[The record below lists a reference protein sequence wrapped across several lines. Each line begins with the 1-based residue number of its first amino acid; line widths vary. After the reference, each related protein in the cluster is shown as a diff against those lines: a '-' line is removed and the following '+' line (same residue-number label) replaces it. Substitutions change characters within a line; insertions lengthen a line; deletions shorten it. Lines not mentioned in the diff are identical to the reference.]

1 MSNETFAF
9 LTPDRLAPLSV
20 GSWVN
25 LVLFTLEFVQ
35 ATQYFRSSARPRD
48 SLFIKLGVGLNLLA
62 NLVGTMAC
70 CATTHLY
77 TVTYWGNTEALDT
90 RYWPLTVLII
100 TVGVVTA
107 VSQLFMVIRYW
118 QMTRH
123 HLVFALMVLILLSA
137 VAGIFGSGVLMALS
151 LTVDRMLHD
160 GLVFLALIASAVGS
174 ALVSILLLAQFCKRN
189 DNPISSWS
197 LLKRVFC
204 ALLETGTLT
213 TLVII
218 TGSGTAAFEKTRHA
232 MVWIVFAF
240 IIARV
245 YSCTML
251 FALSRR
257 SESTTT
263 RVGNAFEVGYT
274 DKDQEMVDQISLAKP
289 GVSSYADVL
298 PHPTLIHL
306 FQPPVAVLED
316 SDAFQLT
323 KKKIELHERDFDS
336 DSDVS
341 RNLNDELHNMDREVR
356 GGSRKSSFASSRRE
370 SFDSAG
376 EDSPSEYP
384 GSPLPDSSL
393 RLP

>member
-1 MSNETFAF
+1 MLNETSVF
-9 LTPDRLAPLSV
+9 LTPDRLAPLSI

-25 LVLFTLEFVQ
+25 LVLFTLEVVQ

-48 SLFIKLGVGLNLLA
+48 SLFVKLGVGVNLLA
-62 NLVGTMAC
+62 DLVGTTAC
-70 CATTHLY
+70 CATSYLY
-77 TVTYWGNTEALDT
+77 GITYWGNTEALEK
-90 RYWPLTVLII
+90 RYWPLTVLFI

-107 VSQLFMVIRYW
+107 VSQFFMVVRYW

-123 HLVFALMVLILLSA
+123 HIVFALMVLILLSA

-151 LTVDRMLHD
+151 LSVDRMLHD

-174 ALVSILLLAQFCKRN
+174 ALVSTLLLAQFCARN
-189 DNPISSWS
+189 DNSITRPSFP
-197 LLKRVFC
+197 KRVVC
-204 ALLETGTLT
+204 ALLETGTST

-218 TGSGTAAFEKTRHA
+218 IGSATAAFEKTRHT

-251 FALSRR
+251 FVLSRR
-257 SESTTT
+257 SESRST
-263 RVGNAFEVGYT
+263 RVGNAFETGYT
-274 DKDQEMVDQISLAKP
+274 DKDQGMADLMSFTKP
-289 GVSSYADVL
+289 A
-298 PHPTLIHL
+298 PT
-306 FQPPVAVLED
+306 VAVMED
-316 SDAFQLT
+316 SDAFRLT
-323 KKKIELHERDFDS
+323 KKKIELQERDFDS

-341 RNLNDELHNMDREVR
+341 RNLNDELHQIDREVR
-356 GGSRKSSFASSRRE
+356 DGSRKSSFASSRRE

-384 GSPLPDSSL
+384 GSPPPESAL